1 MKNIFSD
8 ILGEIITNLMNK
20 EYSNIK
26 SMNNFLLNSNYKIGV
41 ILKFIFYFVIHTRV
55 RYKYSLKFKQQ
66 NE

>member
-41 ILKFIFYFVIHTRV
+41 LKFIFYFVIHTRV